1 MVRQNIL
8 PLFALLCLPLSAQY
22 DWTADIQNASKI
34 KNTVQVYYQNGKRD
48 AIAVDTPHIRAVGGL
63 ENRENNALTLLTPNG
78 IRLADGTFD
87 TYVIDSEGKTYWSS
101 LSPRR
106 GRFNA
111 FRLGYY
117 YYDVHILDQAM
128 SRPLEDVPE
137 AAVNAKIDAFKNF
150 TDGKW
155 VFNDLTAPEFVDG
168 VMRVKCTNAHD
179 PWIGQLGIEQ
189 PTEIYPAI
197 EVTMRTEKSSMM
209 HVYMAVG
216 DQKGFNP
223 QQIVPQS
230 IKPGDFHT
238 YKIYIDEIKGFN
250 GNIHGIRFDLGQV
263 DEIIEIKSIK
273 LVAEKRQKMQ
283 VKLDRILHAY
293 PDKMHQMLRFVTG
306 NNDVEL
312 KEYGCQLKI
321 TKSTVAKVVV
331 KDKNGIHDTFNGID
345 ASSVE
350 YVGFDNKQG
359 GVFGLI
365 FPTCP
370 EAGQITFSENQ
381 TEYVLTQSNPLS
393 GVQKPDTRFV
403 LAHRLHHDA
412 SHDFAKLAEEAFC
425 ERNPLTAESIKVLSA
440 EDGGKFFG
448 YNKLEGTYDFDLA
461 GTHFSAA
468 YYKIPQKHYKLPVT
482 ITADDHDRRMYFCIR
497 GKAGGLECAAMLD
510 EQEKLL
516 PMPIEVSKNF
526 HGDGEE
532 PYFYPEDSGYGETL
546 LPLLLNANTK
556 RTFTILNL
564 FQNWGIAPL
573 KQLSAIKFFVP
584 YYHLSCGVTETNCIA
599 PYYVG
604 NKSGWTLPDFRAMSA
619 KLWPTQPQHYSVGPL
634 YFPYYYQGE
643 TKIMFEPKV
652 QRVQSAGPVYADVD
666 FSYESDDDAATLWAR
681 HLEFPQ
687 TDENRTYYS
696 FVIDFKKQV
705 SIKDFKN
712 TFNLFSFSTS
722 WTKFAHLGY
731 LNEENKL
738 TVAELPQDKP
748 VSALIPLGS
757 DVPYISVFTS
767 LHNKGVCNYG
777 IIVKNCSLFLN
788 GKETHI
794 QAMLKFNTAPIVD
807 ARLTLNL
814 DDVTFQPGDRIA
826 YDVILVPFGD
836 YDVKTDNSVHQVRD
850 DSVKEPY
857 NVKVT
862 VGKLVPDTYLPH
874 IQAIDQQAEF
884 TIDGGLNNAAVR
896 VDGFKSFE
904 RPRILVKN
912 ETGLF
917 VPLKLSYYDY
927 DGVQSYLNADG
938 SYGFSFIVNT
948 TDGPSTI
955 KVIQ

>member
-1 MVRQNIL
+1 MAAKNFL

-22 DWTADIQNASKI
+22 DWTADIQNAGKI
-34 KNTVQVYYQNGKRD
+34 KNTVQVYYQSGNRD
-48 AIAVDTPHIRAVGGL
+48 AIQVDTPHIRAVGGL
-63 ENRENNALTLLTPNG
+63 DNRENNALTLLAPNG
-78 IRLADGTFD
+78 VRLVDGSFD
-87 TYVIDSEGKTYWSS
+87 TYVIDAEDKTYWSS
-101 LSPRR
+101 LSPRK

-117 YYDVHILDQAM
+117 YYDVHVLDQSL
-128 SRPLEDVPE
+128 SRVLEDVPE
-137 AAVNAKIDAFKNF
+137 TDVNAKIDAFKNF
-150 TDGKW
+150 KDGKW
-155 VFNDLTAPEFVDG
+155 AINDLTEPEFVDG

-189 PTEIYPAI
+189 PTDTYPAI
-197 EVTMRTEKSSMM
+197 EVTMRAEKSSMM

-223 QQIVPQS
+223 QQIIPQG
-230 IKPGDFHT
+230 IKPGEFHT

-306 NNDVEL
+306 NNDVAL
-312 KEYGCQLKI
+312 KEYGCQLKLAKSDIAKI
-321 TKSTVAKVVV
+321 TI
-331 KDKNGIHDTFNGID
+331 KDKNGVHEAFSGID

-365 FPTCP
+365 FPTCE
-370 EAGQITFSENQ
+370 EAGSVVFSETE
-381 TEYVLTQSNPLS
+381 TEYVLTQKRPLS

-403 LAHRLHHDA
+403 LAHRLYHDA
-412 SHDFAKLAEEAFC
+412 SHDFAKLAEAAYC
-425 ERNPLTAESIKVLSA
+425 ERNPLDDNAIKVLNA

-461 GTHFSAA
+461 GTHFNAA

-482 ITADDHDRRMYFCIR
+482 IKADNHDRRIYFCIR

-510 EQEKLL
+510 EQDKLL

-546 LPLLLNANTK
+546 LPLLLNANTE
-556 RTFTILNL
+556 RTFTVLNL
-564 FQNWGIAPL
+564 FQNWGVAPL

-643 TKIMFEPKV
+643 KKIMFEPKV

-666 FSYESDDDAATLWAR
+666 FSYESDDDAATLWVR
-681 HLEFPQ
+681 HVEFPQ

-696 FVIDFKKQV
+696 FVIDFKKEV
-705 SIKDFKN
+705 SIKDFIKN
-712 TFNLFSFSTS
+712 FNLFSFSTS
-722 WTKFAHLGY
+722 WTKFAHVGY
-731 LNEENKL
+731 LSKENKL
-738 TVAELPQDKP
+738 TVINLPEKDP
-748 VSALIPLGS
+748 VTAVIPLGS
-757 DVPYISVFTS
+757 EAPYFTVYTS
-767 LHNKGVCNYG
+767 LYNKGVCNFG
-777 IIVKNCSLFLN
+777 LIVKTCSLRLD
-788 GKETHI
+788 GKETPV
-794 QAMLKFNTAPIVD
+794 QAMLNFTNTPVVD
-807 ARLTLNL
+807 ARLTLNIG
-814 DDVTFQPGDRIA
+814 DVTFKPGDKLA
-826 YDVILVPFGD
+826 YELILVPFGD
-836 YDVKTDNSVHQVRD
+836 HDVKTDHSVHQVRS
-850 DSVKEPY
+850 DSVLEPY
-857 NVKVT
+857 KVNVI
-862 VGKLVPDTYLPH
+862 VGKLLYDTYLPH
-874 IQAIDQQAEF
+874 VQAVDQQAEF

-896 VDGFKSFE
+896 VDGFKSFT
-904 RPRILVKN
+904 RPKVLVKN

-917 VPLKLSYYDY
+917 VPLKLSYHDY
-927 DGVQSYLNADG
+927 DGIQSYLNADG